1 MVTLQAP
8 TATAQPGHTTAG
20 AEARPTENNPA
31 ALRLLVKGFNPTER
45 KLLQG
50 VVFLSRRRPPRL
62 DLLEEGEPADADII
76 MIDAADSQAV
86 AWAQG
91 RAELLD
97 KAVIWVDGQ
106 SAQRGHTVARR
117 PVQWPMLP
125 VLLYQALEHAPH
137 KRPGAAGAGNSN
149 RRILVVDDSLPVRVQ
164 LKGLL
169 EPRGFAVF
177 EADSAEAG
185 LQAIASTPYACV
197 LMDVMMPGIDGYEAC
212 RQIKSAHA
220 GGKAPPVVMLTSK
233 SSPFDRIRGK
243 MAGCDDY
250 LAKPVDPAHLQ
261 QVLSNFVTLE
271 APADHAGSL
280 RPPPYNPA
288 MQG

>member
-1 MVTLQAP
+1 MTTLQAP
-8 TATAQPGHTTAG
+8 AATAQLGQAMTG
-20 AEARPTENNPA
+20 TEGKQPESAHA
-31 ALRLLVKGFNPTER
+31 ALKLLVKGFNLTER

-50 VVFLSRRRPPRL
+50 VVFLSKRRPPRL
-62 DLLEEGEPADADII
+62 DLLEDGEPSDADII
-76 MIDAADSQAV
+76 MIDAADPQAV
-86 AWAQG
+86 AWAQS
-91 RAELLD
+91 RAELAN

-106 SAQRGHTVARR
+106 APQRGHTVARP

-125 VLLYQALEHAPH
+125 VLLYQALEPAPH
-137 KRPGAAGAGNSN
+137 KRPGAAGAVSTN
-149 RRILVVDDSLPVRVQ
+149 RRILVIDDSLPVRVQ

-212 RQIKSAHA
+212 RQIKSAHS

-250 LAKPVDPAHLQ
+250 LSKPVDPVHLH
-261 QVLSNFVTLE
+261 QVLSNFVNLD
-271 APADHAGSL
+271 APGPP
-280 RPPPYNPA
+280 RPAPYSPA